1 MVANLV
7 KANFNEADA
16 VPSGSLT
23 IRSMDDLSRMAKMMA
38 DSGFFSDC
46 RQAAQAGVK
55 IMAGLE
61 LGFPAFSSLTGIHII
76 QGKPAI
82 GANLMAAAVKRS
94 GKYNYRVLEHSSEV
108 CRIAFFEN
116 GEQVGVSE
124 FTAAD
129 AKSMSVKNMDR
140 MAKNMLFARA
150 MSNGVKWYAPDIFLG
165 APVYTPEELGASVDD
180 AGVVTMHST
189 VVSSAPEAET
199 QSIAPT
205 EAEPFQPHTRFIT
218 PAERKDFYNKGKATG
233 YSDAAMKLMLES
245 YGVFS
250 SKEIPVKKYD
260 AIYRDA
266 GNAEQAA
273 LFNEKVRLAAEPQAV
288 EVEAVLAATSE
299 APF

>member
-23 IRSMDDLSRMAKMMA
+23 VRSMDDLLRMSKMMA

-46 RQAAQAGVK
+46 KSAAQAGVK

-61 LGFPAFSSLTGIHII
+61 LGFPAFASLTGIHII

-82 GANLMAAAVKRS
+82 GANLMAAAVKRF
-94 GKYNYRVLEHSSEV
+94 GKYNYRVLEHTNEV

-116 GEQVGVSE
+116 GDQVGVSE
-124 FTAAD
+124 FTTAD
-129 AKSMSVKNMDR
+129 AKSMSVKNMEK

-150 MSNGVKWYAPDIFLG
+150 MSNGVRWYAPDIFLG

-180 AGVVTMHST
+180 SGVVTMLAT
-189 VVSSAPEAET
+189 AEPEA
-199 QSIAPT
+199 QSIAPV
-205 EAEPFQPHTRFIT
+205 EVESFQPHTRFIT
-218 PAERKDFYNKGKATG
+218 PVQRKDFYNKGKATG
-233 YSDAAMKLMLES
+233 YSDEAMKLMLES

>member
-1 MVANLV
+1 
-7 KANFNEADA
+7 
-16 VPSGSLT
+16 
-23 IRSMDDLSRMAKMMA
+23 MDDLSRMAK
-38 DSGFFSDC
+38 DDGGFWVLLRLPPSC
-46 RQAAQAGVK
+46 TSWGQNHG
-55 IMAGLE
+55 GL
-61 LGFPAFSSLTGIHII
+61 GIRISRFSSLTGIHII

-165 APVYTPEELGASVDD
+165 PVYTPEELGASVDD
-180 AGVVTMHST
+180 SGVVTMLAT
-189 VVSSAPEAET
+189 AEPEA
-199 QSIAPT
+199 QSIAPA
-205 EAEPFQPHTRFIT
+205 EVEPFQPHTRFIT
-218 PAERKDFYNKGKATG
+218 HVQRKDFYNKGKPL
-233 YSDAAMKLMLES
+233 DIPMKPMKLMLES

-273 LFNEKVRLAAEPQAV
+273 LFNEKAKNAAAPQAV
-288 EVEAVLAATSE
+288 EVEAVLATVE
-299 APF
+299 DF

>member
-1 MVANLV
+1 
-7 KANFNEADA
+7 
-16 VPSGSLT
+16 
-23 IRSMDDLSRMAKMMA
+23 MMA

-165 APVYTPEELGASVDD
+165 PVYTPEELGASIDD
-180 AGVVTMHST
+180 SGVVTMLAT
-189 VVSSAPEAET
+189 AEPEPAR
-199 QSIAPT
+199 SIAPAKVEVSASAFVST
-205 EAEPFQPHTRFIT
+205 AQ
-218 PAERKDFYNKGKATG
+218 RKEFVAIGKQHGWT
-233 YSDAAMKLMLES
+233 DDEMKQLLLDN
-245 YGVFS
+245 GIAS
-250 SKEIPVKKYD
+250 SKEIPIDSY
-260 AIYRDA
+260 
-266 GNAEQAA
+266 
-273 LFNEKVRLAAEPQAV
+273 EPLC
-288 EVEAVLAATSE
+288 ER
-299 APF
+299 